1 LRINPALTQI
11 VETRSFQLRTALESP
26 YAESYNALCRMNL
39 PGLECCRR
47 IRLHNP
53 LVSTLL
59 ATLLAG
65 LVLLP
70 LLGHKLLTNWDEG
83 VYAEVSREML
93 SGGWLVPSWNHQ
105 PWFEKPPLMLWTT
118 AGFFRIFG
126 VNEFCARAG
135 SAFSGIALVA
145 LLHGWLAH
153 KQETAAAWLSTV
165 MLLAT
170 FGFLHVCRV
179 GEMDVLLSLG
189 CCIALCGLSAVEER
203 RLWGWYLFW
212 GGFAIAAMTKGGASI
227 VLLFTVLLLA
237 LIERWDLHRFGKH
250 GCWGCLLFLSL
261 VLPWHLYMA
270 VRFGQRFLR
279 VYVGYHVMAR
289 AVAPLEGHI
298 THFWYYLWVLLVS
311 APPFVLLYPFAL
323 AAAVRR
329 AELRVWA
336 VFALVVVG
344 FFTLV
349 QTRLPHYIAPSYP
362 AFAVLTGLYLADAN
376 GSWLTRRH
384 SLRAWMV
391 FAGLAISLCVAGG
404 LLTAGG
410 RKRLHSPLETNG
422 RVVPDGRQPA
432 TLLRGIFR
440 DGEGPPGPVLTWW
453 EGTDRSIATSVFY
466 SGRLVQQV
474 LPGKPPGNAL
484 FNRYTFAPVALDM
497 EVVQEPRIILL
508 DRSLVEQIPDKFVY
522 QPIAIGRDMEAG
534 SIRRRS
540 QVACE

>member
-1 LRINPALTQI
+1 MNLP
-11 VETRSFQLRTALESP
+11 ALES
-26 YAESYNALCRMNL
+26 R
-39 PGLECCRR
+39 RR

-83 VYAEVSREML
+83 IYAEVSREML
-93 SGGWLVPSWNHQ
+93 SGSWLVPSWNHQ

-118 AGFFRIFG
+118 ACFFRIFG

-135 SAFSGIALVA
+135 SAFSGIAIVA

-153 KQETAAAWLSTV
+153 KQQTAAAWLSTV

-189 CCIALCGLSAVEER
+189 CCVALCGLSAVEER
-203 RLWGWYLFW
+203 RLRGWYLFW

-237 LIERWDLHRFGKH
+237 LIERWDLRRFGKH
-250 GCWGCLLFLSL
+250 SGWGCLLFLLL
-261 VLPWHLYMA
+261 VLPWHLYMV
-270 VRFGQRFLR
+270 VRFGQEFLR
-279 VYVGYHVMAR
+279 EYVGFHVLAR
-289 AVAPLEGHI
+289 ASAPLEGHI
-298 THFWYYLWVLLVS
+298 THGWYYLWVLLVS

-336 VFALVVVG
+336 IFAFVVVG

-362 AFAVLTGLYLADAN
+362 AFAVLTGLYLAHAN
-376 GSWLTRRH
+376 GAWLTRRH
-384 SLRAWMV
+384 SRQSWMV
-391 FAGLAISLCVAGG
+391 LAGMAISLYVAGA
-404 LLTAGG
+404 LLTGGG
-410 RKRLHSPLETNG
+410 RKRLHSPLEANG
-422 RVVPDGRQPA
+422 RVVLDGREPA
-432 TLLRGIFR
+432 TLLRGIFH
-440 DGEGPPGPVLTWW
+440 GGQGPPGFVLTWW

-466 SGRLVQQV
+466 SGRQVQQV
-474 LPGKPPGNAL
+474 LPGKPPGDAP
-484 FNRYTFAPVALDM
+484 FDRYTFAPVALDT
-497 EVVQEPRIILL
+497 EVVPEPRILLL
-508 DRSLVEQIPDKFVY
+508 DRSLVEQIPHEFVY

-534 SIRRRS
+534 WIHRRPQSPR
-540 QVACE
+540 